1 MLVDSGLVSFISI
14 PGTGMNLAESFRP
27 IYSLLSISIK
37 SSFCVVYLNFVFF
50 NICEQNFCSLYFNN
64 WSARGW
70 ICPIPIRNS
79 HDKLWNH
86 VLSRLVADLAIID
99 LINLTMSLKAKIRS
113 IVVHIST
120 VTDTISVLE
129 IVDMVV
135 SNWLQS
141 STSFRIRMIVFV
153 NPTFLVLNDILLS
166 KYSK

>member
-1 MLVDSGLVSFISI
+1 
-14 PGTGMNLAESFRP
+14 
-27 IYSLLSISIK
+27 
-37 SSFCVVYLNFVFF
+37 
-50 NICEQNFCSLYFNN
+50 
-64 WSARGW
+64 
-70 ICPIPIRNS
+70 
-79 HDKLWNH
+79 
-86 VLSRLVADLAIID
+86 VLSRSVADLAIID

-141 STSFRIRMIVFV
+141 SNFFRIRMIVFV